1 VGYWILLQF
10 VGGLGSMRTHAQG
23 GVAFWAHIGGFA
35 VGFVLA
41 KLLQPRRV
49 SL

>member
-1 VGYWILLQF
+1 VNLLIE
-10 VGGLGSMRTHAQG
+10 GEEN
-23 GVAFWAHIGGFA
+23 VAWWAHVGGFA

-49 SL
+49 SY